1 MFKPIITTALL
12 LSAASAWAGSPIDE
26 RRPLK
31 ADAALRVANTCGNI
45 EIAVWD
51 RSEVHITGEL
61 GEGAEELL
69 ISGNDSSLTVEVR
82 NPKKNS
88 NYEDTSLKLLVPA
101 GVKLDVEGVS
111 SDIAVQGVKGPL
123 KVNSV
128 SGDVTL
134 SVMSPELSAR
144 SVSGD
149 ITVRASS
156 KDTRINSVSGDIHA
170 AGLQGALT
178 LETVSGNVE
187 LIGGNFGEASLKSI
201 SGDFDLAM
209 NLSPDARLTGETLS
223 GQIALRLPSSTSAVV
238 SLSTFSGDV
247 NSAFGGEMT
256 TSRRKEKLE
265 FKVGDGRGRIDLS
278 SFSGDIEIT
287 KK

>member
-12 LSAASAWAGSPIDE
+12 LGAASAWAGTPIDE
-26 RRPLK
+26 RRPLR
-31 ADAALRVANTCGNI
+31 ADAALRVSNTCGNI

-51 RSEVHITGEL
+51 RNEVHITGEL
-61 GEGAEELL
+61 GEGSEELL
-69 ISGNDSSLTVEVR
+69 ISGSDASLTVEVR
-82 NPKKNS
+82 NPKKMN
-88 NYEDTSLKLLVPA
+88 NYEDTSLRLLVPA
-101 GVKLDVEGVS
+101 GIRLDVDGVS
-111 SDIAVQGVKGPL
+111 SDIAVLGVRGAL

-134 SVMSPELSAR
+134 NVVSPEISAR
-144 SVSGD
+144 TVSGD
-149 ITVRASS
+149 LTLRAPS
-156 KDTRINSVSGDIHA
+156 KDTRINTVSGDIHA
-170 AGLQGALT
+170 AGLQGALK

-187 LIGGNFGEASLKSI
+187 LIGGSFGEVSLKSI

-209 NLSPDARLTGETLS
+209 NLNADGRLTGETLS
-223 GQIALRLPSSTSAVV
+223 GQIALHLPSATSALV